1 MKNHRLEI
9 ILGFVL
15 VCTMLMNFVLC
26 GLLFTS
32 GALSLPGVPRAV
44 AQELVATPVQPLDA
58 GLRDV
63 EEELVTRAY
72 SLAEPAVVNIET
84 RGFRESFFWGVTP
97 QEGSGSGFVYDDQGH
112 IVTNYH
118 VIENASRITINFS
131 DGTTEVGQLVGAD
144 PSTDLAVLQAEVPP
158 GIDPLTLGEPGHLRV
173 GQRAIAIGNPFGRF
187 QRTLTVGV
195 ISALERNIEME
206 NGKVLRRMIQTDA
219 AINRGNSGGP
229 LLDSYGRVIGVTSA
243 IYTPTGGSVGVGL
256 AIPVDTLYRV
266 LPVIIEKGYYPYPWL
281 GAVGYSI
288 TPDLADRLDLPV
300 TSGILVARV
309 YRDSPA
315 GLAGI
320 RGANRQVLVGRYRI
334 LIGGDI
340 ITAIE
345 GQPVQ
350 SADDL
355 EAFLAEKAKP
365 GQTVSIDI
373 LRDGQRQTVS
383 ATLIEEPSGW

>member
-1 MKNHRLEI
+1 MKSHRLEI
-9 ILGFVL
+9 ILGGL
-15 VCTMLMNFVLC
+15 LASAMLMNLVLC
-26 GLLFTS
+26 GLLITS
-32 GALSLPGVPRAV
+32 GTLSVPGIPRAV
-44 AQELVATPVQPLDA
+44 AQELLATPARPLEDT
-58 GLRDV
+58 LRDV

-118 VIENASRITINFS
+118 VVENASRITVNFS
-131 DGTTEVGQLVGAD
+131 DGTTQAGQLVGAD
-144 PSTDLAVLQAEVPP
+144 PSTDLAVLRAQVPP
-158 GIDPLTLGEPGHLRV
+158 GIHPLTLGEPGHLRV

-206 NGKVLRRMIQTDA
+206 NGKVLRNMIQTDA

-288 TPDLADRLDLPV
+288 TPELADRLGLPA

-309 YRDSPA
+309 YKNSPA
-315 GLAGI
+315 ALAGI
-320 RGANRQVLVGRYRI
+320 RGANRQVLVGRYRM
-334 LIGGDI
+334 LVGGDI

-365 GQTVSIDI
+365 AQTVSIEI

>member
-1 MKNHRLEI
+1 MKKHWLEI
-9 ILGFVL
+9 ILGLAL
-15 VCTMLMNFVLC
+15 VCTMLVNVVLC
-26 GLLFTS
+26 GLLLAS
-32 GALSLPGVPRAV
+32 GPLRIPGMPKAA
-44 AQELVATPVQPLDA
+44 AQELTPAPTAPPDA
-58 GLRDV
+58 ELRDV

-97 QEGSGSGFVYDDQGH
+97 QEGSGSGFVYDDQDH
-112 IVTNYH
+112 VVTNYH
-118 VIENASRITINFS
+118 VVENATQIIVTYS
-131 DGTTEVGQLVGAD
+131 DGTAEPGQLIGAD
-144 PSTDLAVLQAEVPP
+144 PSTDLAVLKAATPP
-158 GIDPLTLGEPGHLRV
+158 GIQPLELSEPGLLRV

-206 NGKVLRRMIQTDA
+206 NGQMLRNMIQTDA

-229 LLDSYGRVIGVTSA
+229 LLDSHGRVIGVTSA
-243 IYTPTGGSVGVGL
+243 IFTPTGGSVGVGL
-256 AIPVDTLYRV
+256 AIPVNTLYRV

-281 GAVGYSI
+281 GAVGYTI
-288 TPDLADRLDLPV
+288 TPELADALNLPS
-300 TSGILVARV
+300 TSGILVVRV
-309 YRDSPA
+309 YRNSPA
-315 GLAGI
+315 DLAGI
-320 RGANRQVLVGRYRI
+320 RGADRQVQAGRYQV

-340 ITAIE
+340 ITAID
-345 GQPVQ
+345 GQPIR

-365 GQTVSIDI
+365 GQTVSIEI

-383 ATLIEEPSGW
+383 AKLIEEPLG